1 MMRSLLLAVITA
13 GLALA
18 ACAPSPPSN
27 PTPELR
33 SIRLPMGFVPNVQYA
48 PFYVAAERG
57 YFAEAGLEVE
67 FDYSQ
72 ETDGVALVGSGELP
86 FALAS
91 GEQVLL
97 AREQGAPVVYV
108 LAWWQDFPIGIAV
121 PEGANVD
128 ALEDLAGK
136 NVGIPGLFGA
146 SYIGYQALAYRAGL
160 PAEEVRLQSIGFN
173 QVEALATG
181 QVEAAVVY
189 VNNEPIQLRAQGT
202 DVRVFRVSEHVELAS
217 NGLITNEE
225 TIQDDPELV
234 AGMVRAILRGLA
246 EALEDPE
253 DAYEVSTEYV
263 EGLNEADREVQ
274 MEVLRTSIEFWRDD
288 RLGHADPQAWRN
300 MHEVLLEMGLLSQ
313 PMDVEAAFTN
323 RFLPEE

>member
-1 MMRSLLLAVITA
+1 MRSSLVLLIA
-13 GLALA
+13 GALALVG
-18 ACAPSPPSN
+18 CAPVATPSPA
-27 PTPELR
+27 PELR

-57 YFAEAGLEVE
+57 YFAEAGLDIE

-108 LAWWQDFPIGIAV
+108 MAWWQDFPIGIAV
-121 PEGANVD
+121 PEEANVD
-128 ALEDLAGK
+128 ELQDLAGMDI
-136 NVGIPGLFGA
+136 GIPGLFGA

-160 PAEEVRLQSIGFN
+160 PAEKVQLQSIGFN

-189 VNNEPIQLRAQGT
+189 VNNEPIQLRSQGT
-202 DVRVFRVSEHVELAS
+202 EVKVFRVSEHVELAS
-217 NGLITNEE
+217 NGLITNEA
-225 TIQDDPELV
+225 TIRDEPELV
-234 AGMVRAILRGLA
+234 AGMVRAIILGL
-246 EALEDPE
+246 EETLEDPE
-253 DAYEVSTEYV
+253 AAYEVSTGYV
-263 EGLNEADREVQ
+263 EGLGEADREVQ
-274 MEVLRTSIEFWRDD
+274 MEVLRTSIDFWKNDQ
-288 RLGHADPQAWRN
+288 LGHADPQAWSN
-300 MHEVLLEMGLLSQ
+300 MLEVLLEMGLLSQ
-313 PMDVEAAFTN
+313 PVDIETAYTN
-323 RFLPEE
+323 RFLPKE